1 MKKETTLRLCTAI
14 AMAMLLMVSCTKER
28 HDGGGGDTEGGA
40 AANGTQLTK
49 VTLVTNGYTCWET
62 ELSWTSTQLQR
73 VTYREF
79 SDGQY
84 HERGYAECYYSR
96 TGMMDSIRV
105 HSTASNTDRS
115 ILFRYDEDFRLDGM
129 DLFGTELYATYD
141 NNGNLLDLKDGSGEA
156 FISFDD
162 NEDYGFI
169 STSFKIDDTKYVF
182 SHWPEYG
189 RPITAIDDMLKSMGI
204 QKTLYWPNVFK
215 EFDSAGN
222 TTNHILFDIWQE
234 RPTEIGAHN
243 ISNSDGLVYYFQ
255 YADGYGS
262 QPPAPVGSCALTIH
276 TLDGHGY
283 IMTDNGHRADG
294 TIKFALGSTVTL
306 TVVPNDSSFAFD
318 GWTDGNTDN
327 PRTIVVSEPRE
338 YVAKIVSTVDV
349 MTTLVGTKWSCY
361 GYNNDGIVVTGSNFM
376 FLTGNTGVYHEF
388 GGGSS
393 SDRDFHYEY
402 AQGTGVIMLWDTIP
416 FSVSG
421 NSLYFDGREYT
432 R

>member
-1 MKKETTLRLCTAI
+1 
-14 AMAMLLMVSCTKER
+14 MAMMLMVSCTKER
-28 HDGGGGDTEGGA
+28 HDGGGGDAGGGA

-49 VTLVTNGYTCWET
+49 VTLFTDGYTCWET

-115 ILFRYDEDFRLDGM
+115 ILLRYDEDFRLDGM
-129 DLFGTELYATYD
+129 NLFGTELYATYD
-141 NNGNLLDLKDGSGEA
+141 NNGNLVDLKDGSGEVY
-156 FISFDD
+156 ISFEE
-162 NEDYGFI
+162 EDPLDTWSGKTLTTNLKFNGTQYTFSS
-169 STSFKIDDTKYVF
+169 STSELPF
-182 SHWPEYG
+182 SSLN
-189 RPITAIDDMLKSMGI
+189 DVLKSMGI
-204 QKTLYWPNVFK
+204 QKTLYWPYMFK
-215 EFDSAGN
+215 EIDSAGFSDLQFYQYQYEMAN
-222 TTNHILFDIWQE
+222 I
-234 RPTEIGAHN
+234 RPTGASSLYSLPN
-243 ISNSDGLVYYFQ
+243 YDYYFQ

-262 QPPAPVGSCALTIH
+262 QPPAPVGSCALTIR

-294 TIKFALGSTVTL
+294 TIKVALGSTMTL

-318 GWTDGNTDN
+318 CWTDGNTDN

-338 YVAKIVSTVDV
+338 YVAKIVSAVDV
-349 MTTLVGTKWSCY
+349 TTTLVGTKWGRY
-361 GYNNDGIVVTGSNFM
+361 GYNNDGIAVSGSSFM
-376 FLTGNTGVYHEF
+376 FLTGNTGVYRYF
-388 GGGSS
+388 GGGGSS
-393 SDRDFHYEY
+393 ATDFHYEY
-402 AQGTGVIMLWDTIP
+402 AQGTGDIMMWDTILP

-421 NSLYFDGREYT
+421 NSLYFNGMEYT